1 MSKLGLQGNKT
12 SYNASKNRYE
22 IDSHRKYLVNK
33 GNSKKDLYTI
43 PFINIHDMTN
53 VFAITKEDSN
63 YADKIRTVRLTP
75 NGALVR
81 VDENETF

>member
-1 MSKLGLQGNKT
+1 M
-12 SYNASKNRYE
+12 AKNRYE
-22 IDSHRKYLVNK
+22 IDSHKKNLLIK
-33 GNSKKDLYTI
+33 KNSKKDLYTI

-63 YADKIRTVRLTP
+63 YADRIRTVRLTP

-81 VDENETF
+81 VD